1 MGLVESEVAMNH
13 EELTDEAIDYIL
25 EGIQTDHLNDW
36 ERSFVESI
44 GDQWQRNRRLSDKQK
59 EVLGKLWD
67 RQP

>member
-1 MGLVESEVAMNH
+1 MAESKVAMNH

-25 EGIQTDHLNDW
+25 EGIQTDRLNDW
-36 ERSFVESI
+36 ERNFVESI